1 MDVRGQH
8 GGAIAIVGIACQFP
22 GARDPAEFHA
32 LTVAGRRMFRP
43 ISGPAGRGLYGA
55 LLDDWA
61 APADGPGQRDPGP
74 LHKLTAETIAL
85 ALADAGIRETGIREA
100 GPGPLENAAL
110 IIAST
115 IPDVCRV
122 ARRGFG
128 ISAADDFPRAAYLDS
143 LRAVTAACD
152 ALSAGAADLVAAG
165 GAELGVADDWLTR
178 RAAAG
183 DLGTTQMRVYDA
195 EPTGLLPGD
204 GCGIVVLMRSADARA
219 AGLPVYAEV
228 TGWAARQASP
238 DAYDQAMVGP
248 ADVQLVEGHGA
259 GTAAGDLAEL
269 SALSRL
275 RVGSSD
281 IAALGAV
288 SASIGYAAGAAGM
301 ASLIKVVA
309 AMVSGTI
316 PPAVGWIR
324 PHRLIESGQARLRLP
339 AAPEPWPEGTRLAA
353 VNSLGPAE
361 GTADGAHL
369 VLRRQVDEAG
379 HGRRRRGSH
388 AATAHANGASADLP
402 VPAAARPTA
411 PGRHTARITAATHA
425 APAGLTASAEP
436 AGSTPAD
443 EAAVGVAAARP
454 TAFAEPAVGVAAAGE
469 VTGGGATGSGVA
481 EVPAARTGGGAE
493 AASSSNG
500 AAEVPAARTGGGAVA
515 ASPPEVISAA
525 RIALSPQAMSGSPVL
540 PGLSAAPASLAVSA
554 TLGSASEDEGAP
566 LAVFAL
572 CGAEPAAVA
581 ATLDVIAG
589 RAAELTVAD
598 LRDLARNLAAAAQRT
613 AERSAAVR
621 VAVTAATP
629 RQLAGRAQDAA
640 RRLRGGALGSVV
652 HEPGISLSAGAAGRI
667 VIVFPGLAATA
678 AAHAAMLATSLGALT
693 TLDRLGVTA
702 KSAVGYSLGEIA
714 GLVWA
719 GCLAPAEAARLAGLH
734 GRILQGCASPTAA
747 TARVAADTTLARQ
760 LCSQDGLHIA
770 AYEAPGLQLLTGHSD
785 GIRSLVRRC
794 TAAGVPVEVLAGTGG
809 LHSPALARCAAP
821 LRTVLA
827 SIPLAPPR
835 RLLVSTVTGQPLTAN
850 DDTAALLTSQLTRPV
865 LFAQAMAL
873 AGEQA
878 DLIMV
883 AGPQPG
889 LAAIA
894 ALAAGGPAITLPPA
908 STLAAAGTTPAELVA
923 ALFAAGAIDD
933 LTPFLLARQQEPDLV
948 TWAVP
953 PMRDGSQEG
962 AQRPGTGSAGRSEKW
977 FLKSSGR

>member
-1 MDVRGQH
+1 
-8 GGAIAIVGIACQFP
+8 
-22 GARDPAEFHA
+22 
-32 LTVAGRRMFRP
+32 
-43 ISGPAGRGLYGA
+43 
-55 LLDDWA
+55 
-61 APADGPGQRDPGP
+61 
-74 LHKLTAETIAL
+74 
-85 ALADAGIRETGIREA
+85 
-100 GPGPLENAAL
+100 
-110 IIAST
+110 
-115 IPDVCRV
+115 
-122 ARRGFG
+122 
-128 ISAADDFPRAAYLDS
+128 
-143 LRAVTAACD
+143 
-152 ALSAGAADLVAAG
+152 
-165 GAELGVADDWLTR
+165 
-178 RAAAG
+178 
-183 DLGTTQMRVYDA
+183 
-195 EPTGLLPGD
+195 
-204 GCGIVVLMRSADARA
+204 
-219 AGLPVYAEV
+219 
-228 TGWAARQASP
+228 
-238 DAYDQAMVGP
+238 
-248 ADVQLVEGHGA
+248 
-259 GTAAGDLAEL
+259 
-269 SALSRL
+269 
-275 RVGSSD
+275 
-281 IAALGAV
+281 
-288 SASIGYAAGAAGM
+288 
-301 ASLIKVVA
+301 
-309 AMVSGTI
+309 
-316 PPAVGWIR
+316 
-324 PHRLIESGQARLRLP
+324 
-339 AAPEPWPEGTRLAA
+339 
-353 VNSLGPAE
+353 
-361 GTADGAHL
+361 
-369 VLRRQVDEAG
+369 
-379 HGRRRRGSH
+379 
-388 AATAHANGASADLP
+388 
-402 VPAAARPTA
+402 
-411 PGRHTARITAATHA
+411 
-425 APAGLTASAEP
+425 
-436 AGSTPAD
+436 
-443 EAAVGVAAARP
+443 
-454 TAFAEPAVGVAAAGE
+454 
-469 VTGGGATGSGVA
+469 
-481 EVPAARTGGGAE
+481 
-493 AASSSNG
+493 
-500 AAEVPAARTGGGAVA
+500 
-515 ASPPEVISAA
+515 
-525 RIALSPQAMSGSPVL
+525 MSGAPVL

-629 RQLAGRAQDAA
+629 RQLAGRAQHAA

-747 TARVAADTTLARQ
+747 TARVAASTTLARQ